1 MFLSFI
7 INICFLLCFLI
18 ISSVS
23 QRLNFYEKTF
33 YLPTFICCYKCF
45 CSSLNK
51 QVWMWNCG
59 RWLLENFY
67 FIIHGG
73 CGWPGPGGQ
82 DINQEIKLWLHLKQQ
97 CLHKKYVFH
106 WNKIW
111 FSFISITICMYDGYG
126 PNRMLTKCSIHKRL
140 FVLYIFFKLTTFS
153 IGHGWRNIITINRY
167 TCCLLSWEGHWLGLV
182 QCLC

>member
-23 QRLNFYEKTF
+23 QHLNFYEKTF

-45 CSSLNK
+45 CSGLNK

-59 RWLLENFY
+59 RWLLENFC

-97 CLHKKYVFH
+97 CLHK
-106 WNKIW
+106 IC
-111 FSFISITICMYDGYG
+111 ISLKQNMIFFYITICMYDGYG
-126 PNRMLTKCSIHKRL
+126 PNRMLTKCLIHKRL
-140 FVLYIFFKLTTFS
+140 FVLYIFSILKLTFS
-153 IGHGWRNIITINRY
+153 IGHE
-167 TCCLLSWEGHWLGLV
+167 S
-182 QCLC
+182 